1 MRWEQAKIR
10 ANPGLMSSCW
20 RLLPP
25 HPTHPSQRKQP
36 PHIWK
41 PPDVRRLFP
50 QATTSPLPSNPLFCF
65 TKFTRNLAKRSLPY
79 SCGDTRA
86 LVYSTAFSRVI
97 KLVSPTQWVRFRRR
111 LRCCMKWSF
120 PTVNSSCLAAFQR
133 VPNSL
138 FHLQVNEPLVLI
150 VSFWLISKI
159 PCWREV
165 GVSTFLSACFLFLVL
180 LCLFSFLYSDGPI
193 SKVATKSAI

>member
-1 MRWEQAKIR
+1 
-10 ANPGLMSSCW
+10 MSPCR

-25 HPTHPSQRKQP
+25 PPSHPSQRKQP

-41 PPDVRRLFP
+41 PPDVKRLSSAGYP
-50 QATTSPLPSNPLFCF
+50 LSPPLHPPLFFF
-65 TKFTRNLAKRSLPY
+65 TKFTRNLAKRSLAY
-79 SCGDTRA
+79 SCCDTRA

-97 KLVSPTQWVRFRRR
+97 KLVSPTQWVRFRRC